1 LAGRSKAQDQETEN
15 AMERRLR
22 TTGFVAANITATVIA
37 STLPSGSVV
46 SASAADEPE
55 RSPGAD

>member
-1 LAGRSKAQDQETEN
+1 
-15 AMERRLR
+15 MERRLR
-22 TTGFVAANITATVIA
+22 TTGFEAANITAAVIA
-37 STLPSGSVV
+37 STQLSGGVV